1 MINVLLIELG
11 DISRSQWRKLELA
24 MKFIN
29 TSKAEAVR
37 KKSMKLDVRPA
48 DVLEEIVNAG
58 EDEEKK
64 TIHHKDPPSTLLTPV
79 VVNQVIRKSPCDCG
93 GQKKLQ
99 LLEKRDSFSK
109 LLDSFGK
116 IM

>member
-1 MINVLLIELG
+1 
-11 DISRSQWRKLELA
+11 

-29 TSKAEAVR
+29 TSKAEVVR
-37 KKSMKLDVRPA
+37 KRSMKLDVRPVDA
-48 DVLEEIVNAG
+48 FEEIESN
-58 EDEEKK
+58 EDENI
-64 TIHHKDPPSTLLTPV
+64 THYNDSPAPHLTPV
-79 VVNQVIRKSPCDCG
+79 MVNQVIKKSPCDCG

>member
-1 MINVLLIELG
+1 
-11 DISRSQWRKLELA
+11 

-29 TSKAEAVR
+29 TSKAEVVR
-37 KKSMKLDVRPA
+37 KRSMKLDVRPA
-48 DVLEEIVNAG
+48 DVFEEIENT
-58 EDEEKK
+58 EDDNI
-64 TIHHKDPPSTLLTPV
+64 TCHNDPSASPLTPV
-79 VVNQVIRKSPCDCG
+79 VVNQVIKKSPCDCG
-93 GQKKLQ
+93 GQKK

>member
-1 MINVLLIELG
+1 
-11 DISRSQWRKLELA
+11 

-29 TSKAEAVR
+29 TSKAEVVR
-37 KKSMKLDVRPA
+37 KRSMKLDVRPA
-48 DVLEEIVNAG
+48 DVFEEIENT
-58 EDEEKK
+58 EDDNI
-64 TIHHKDPPSTLLTPV
+64 TCHNDPPASPLTPV
-79 VVNQVIRKSPCDCG
+79 VVNQVIKKSPCDCG